1 VKPLFFPSPAE
12 WRRWLASHHKSA
24 GELRVGFYKRES
36 GKPSLTWAEAVD
48 EALCYGWIDGVRK
61 RINGHSYTIRFTPR
75 RRTST
80 WSAVNVR
87 RVKELIRRGRMRTAG
102 TRAYLARSQANTGI
116 YSFEQRRVVLPS
128 VLQRQFKASTA
139 AWRFFQSQAPWYQ
152 RAAIWWVVSAK
163 REETRR
169 RRLAVLIDDSGHART
184 IRPLTRWK

>member
-1 VKPLFFPSPAE
+1 MKPLFFPSPAE
-12 WRRWLASHHKSA
+12 WRRWLASRHKSA
-24 GELRVGFYKRES
+24 GELRLGFYKRES

-87 RVKELIRRGRMRTAG
+87 RVKELIKRGRMRT
-102 TRAYLARSQANTGI
+102 
-116 YSFEQRRVVLPS
+116 
-128 VLQRQFKASTA
+128 QFKASTA